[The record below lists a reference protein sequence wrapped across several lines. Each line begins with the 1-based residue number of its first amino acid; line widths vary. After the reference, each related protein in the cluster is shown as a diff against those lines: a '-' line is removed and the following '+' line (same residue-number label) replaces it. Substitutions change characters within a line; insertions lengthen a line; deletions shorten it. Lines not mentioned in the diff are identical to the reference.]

1 MPEVEEDTELVEE
14 AVADMASLGLEL
26 AVVAGL
32 RLVGLEL
39 AVEEKA

>member
-1 MPEVEEDTELVEE
+1 MPEVEEDKELVE
-14 AVADMASLGLEL
+14 VADMASLGLEL
-26 AVVAGL
+26 AVLAGL